1 MIIGSDNYL
10 YNFTGKVVTVLR
22 NNDLLMIKKDLQSCV
37 GKKVVLTADKG
48 RKRIVTK
55 EGIVEATYPN
65 LFIVRLDNNYG
76 EGRRIS
82 YTYTDVLTGTV
93 EITVKLESEEKI
105 S

>member
-1 MIIGSDNYL
+1 ML
-10 YNFTGKVVTVLR
+10 ALWKVVTALGK
-22 NNDLLMIKKDLQSCV
+22 NNLLMIKKDIENCV
-37 GKKVVLTADKG
+37 GKKVILRADKG

-55 EGIVEATYPN
+55 EGTVEATYPN
-65 LFIVRLDNNYG
+65 LFIVKIDNEYG
-76 EGRRIS
+76 GSRRIS

>member
-1 MIIGSDNYL
+1 MI
-10 YNFTGKVVTVLR
+10 R
-22 NNDLLMIKKDLQSCV
+22 NDIENCI
-37 GKKVVLTADKG
+37 GKKVILRADKG
-48 RKRIVTK
+48 RKRIVTR

-65 LFIVRLDNNYG
+65 LFIVKIDNEYG
-76 EGRRIS
+76 GMRRIS